1 MEEQDFIKEIS
12 LPIYQSKGWLK
23 LLGVV
28 MIIMGI
34 FTAFTIFGIIIC
46 WLPIWL
52 GVLLF
57 QAAGAIDGA
66 QFNGNKEQLVKSLSK
81 IKLYFMINGILM
93 LIFIIIAA
101 IMLLISGG
109 AMLNLMSNM

>member
-1 MEEQDFIKEIS
+1 MEDQGLIQELS
-12 LPIYQSKGWLK
+12 LPIFQSKGWLK

-28 MIIMGI
+28 MILQGI
-34 FTAFTIFGIIIC
+34 LTAITIIGIVIC

-57 QAAGAIDGA
+57 QAAGAIESAMVSGR
-66 QFNGNKEQLVKSLSK
+66 KEQLLLSLSK

-93 LIFIIIAA
+93 LIFIIFMV
-101 IMLLISGG
+101 IMVLFSGG
-109 AMLNLMSNM
+109 AIFSLMNHM